1 MAGFRT
7 DNVLACSE
15 ATYWDK
21 IFLDDEYNRRLFF
34 DELHF
39 TDWKVLENKDE
50 GELVKRTV
58 KASPHVGELPG
69 ALKALIGDG
78 VGYEERGTLVRQKN
92 RYEAKAVPNRL
103 GDKVTVTIT
112 MVTTPVDDERCRLV
126 VEGSVT
132 AKIFAV
138 GALLEQRMVS
148 DLRRSYEKS
157 AEFVNRFANEKGL
170 K

>member
-21 IFLDDEYNRRLFF
+21 IFLDDEYNRRLFL
-34 DELHF
+34 DELRF
-39 TDWKVLENKDE
+39 TEWRELARDQE
-50 GELVKRTV
+50 GELLKRRV
-58 KASPHVGELPG
+58 KASPHVGEVPG
-69 ALKALIGDG
+69 ALKALVGDG
-78 VGYEERGTLVRQKN
+78 IGYEERGTLVRKKN
-92 RYEAKAVPNRL
+92 RYEAKAIPNRL

-112 MVTTPVDDERCRLV
+112 MATTPVDAERCRLV

-132 AKIFAV
+132 AKIFV
-138 GALLEQRMVS
+138 IGGLLEQRMVS

-157 AEFVNRFANEKGL
+157 AEFTNRFAGEKGL